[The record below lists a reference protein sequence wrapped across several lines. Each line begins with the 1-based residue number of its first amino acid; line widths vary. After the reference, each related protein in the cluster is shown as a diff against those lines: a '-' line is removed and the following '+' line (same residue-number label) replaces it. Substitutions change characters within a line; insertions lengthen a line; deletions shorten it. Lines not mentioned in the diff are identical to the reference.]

1 MAMTPE
7 AKVKR
12 KVTDIL
18 KKLECYYFYPAT
30 GGYGKSGVP
39 DIVACYRGLFIGIEC
54 KAVKNKPTM
63 LQERNL
69 DQIRTAGGLAVV
81 VNENNIDALT
91 ALIINLRID
100 VCG

>member
-54 KAVKNKPTM
+54 KAGKNKPTM